1 VRCAV
6 FAASCGAA
14 WLESPASLDVYR
26 ECMNNSTSPN
36 PSSLHGCFHPKADQ
50 VSRPGIPVN
59 IREPCTTPLAFT
71 NMSSYTSMTRD
82 KLLVALVR
90 STPPRSKAPLCLRNS
105 ALVPGSASC
114 WQLPRAGSAAR
125 EALKLRWLQAR
136 TTAELEKAKKEQAAL
151 KAALGLDT
159 TAGSGQVCCGSLTCL
174 HSHALALYEH
184 EPAGARGAIGWV
196 VACLLAGS
204 GQALPACRWRGAKLS
219 ASAAC

>member
-1 VRCAV
+1 LDILACAGADGALHLHACRRSRRLTPWLPRRRGNALRTGRMQASLAVRARLPACQAWGACGTGKDALVRCAV

-90 STPPRSKAPLCLRNS
+90 STPPVAKLHSACEIVPLCP
-105 ALVPGSASC
+105 AVPA
-114 WQLPRAGSAAR
+114 AGSYPGPV
-125 EALKLRWLQAR
+125 LPLVKL
-136 TTAELEKAKKEQAAL
+136 
-151 KAALGLDT
+151 
-159 TAGSGQVCCGSLTCL
+159 
-174 HSHALALYEH
+174 
-184 EPAGARGAIGWV
+184 
-196 VACLLAGS
+196 
-204 GQALPACRWRGAKLS
+204 
-219 ASAAC
+219 